1 MGQLLRGLT
10 LALGVTVVAAACSS
24 SGSGGQA
31 AAPRPIVAH
40 GSSSL
45 PSDTDPAAGVKW
57 DWDGV
62 ADYVPYLESFG
73 GGNTFYE
80 LVWCDV
86 EPERGHRDW
95 SRVDDVVAAASSYGF
110 HMFLKIR
117 VGSCWA
123 TGKRLAARGD
133 KAKTASLLPT
143 DLGAYRDFVA
153 ATVSRFAPRG
163 VHRYAVENEVNLP
176 GFWASSAADYET
188 LVRTAA
194 PVIRQADPA
203 AVVVDAGISST
214 GVGSGLAAW
223 LLREGDGPRAVAA
236 YRDWFQRRLLAK
248 NSRIAEVDD
257 AEDLASIL
265 GSGQRAQDVEFL
277 DATFRL
283 AADGVVDAYQLHFY
297 ERWSNV
303 EAALDFLRH
312 RLPPGFP
319 IESWETG
326 IFWPGG
332 NDADAAAE
340 TAKTTALLL
349 AGGVR
354 PVIWLPASADT
365 RKGELRW
372 GLFDAEGRARPSA
385 GVFLHLAKAAG
396 AAGAVHL
403 TSGPLDGVA
412 LTHDGRTD
420 LMLWSD
426 EGTRLLREPPA
437 GATASRLDGSALP
450 WSAAGLRVDGTPL
463 MIDLAGPVE
472 SARELFR

>member
-10 LALGVTVVAAACSS
+10 LAVGLTVVAASCSS

-31 AAPRPIVAH
+31 ATPRPIVAR
-40 GSSSL
+40 GSSA
-45 PSDTDPAAGVKW
+45 PPAGADPVAGVKW

-62 ADYVPYLESFG
+62 ANYVPYLESFG

-86 EPERGHRDW
+86 EPEAGRRDW
-95 SRVDDVVAAASSYGF
+95 SRVDDVVAASASYGF
-110 HMFLKIR
+110 RMFLKIR

-133 KAKTASLLPT
+133 KAKTASLLPA

-153 ATVSRFAPRG
+153 AAVSRYAARG

-176 GFWASSAADYET
+176 SFWASSAADYET

-203 AVVVDAGISST
+203 AEVVDAGISST
-214 GVGSGLAAW
+214 GVGWGLASW
-223 LLREGDGPRAVAA
+223 LLAQGDGDRAVAG
-236 YRDWFQRRLLAK
+236 YRDWFQRRLLAR
-248 NSRIAEVDD
+248 NSRVAQVDD
-257 AEDLASIL
+257 AAGLASTL
-265 GSGQRAQDVEFL
+265 RSGQPARDVEFL

-283 AADGVVDAYQLHFY
+283 AADRVVDAYQLHFY

-303 EAALDFLRH
+303 EAGLDFLHR
-312 RLPPGFP
+312 RLPAGFP
-319 IESWETG
+319 VESWETG

-332 NDADAAAE
+332 NEADAAAE
-340 TAKTTALLL
+340 MAKTTALLL

-372 GLFDAEGRARPSA
+372 GLFDGDGKPRLAAD
-385 GVFLHLAKAAG
+385 VFLYLAKAAG
-396 AAGAVHL
+396 GAGALHL
-403 TSGPLDGVA
+403 TSGALDGVA
-412 LTHDGRTD
+412 LIHDGRTD

-426 EGTRLLREPPA
+426 EGTRLLRQPPA
-437 GATASRLDGSALP
+437 GTTASRLDGRALS
-450 WSAAGLRVDGTPL
+450 WTAAGLRVDQTPV
-463 MIDLAGPVE
+463 MIDLAGPADA
-472 SARELFR
+472 ARELFQ